1 MKAASA
7 SAARAARVSAAA
19 AAETGGASASGD
31 VDPVGN
37 GERVD
42 DVDEVDNVDWNFGI
56 GTPNE
61 QVVPEPP
68 PAASILA
75 PRATQM
81 ARVLFAH
88 GHLLRFDRKQ
98 HAIGKPYPPLAT
110 ITAAAYLRSL
120 GHEVALYDPMLDE
133 DTRGFAPALARVRPD
148 VVVIYDDVFNWFTK
162 MCLGRM
168 REAALGM
175 IAAAR
180 AAGARIVVSGH
191 DSADAPDVYLQAGAD
206 FVAVGEAELTLGELL
221 ARPAGAPP
229 TDVPG
234 LVFRDRGLTR
244 RTGPR
249 ALLKE
254 LETLPLAAWDLVD
267 VDRYRAFWR
276 ARHGY
281 FSLNVNTTRGCPY
294 KCNWCSKPVYGN
306 TYHTRAPDDVVAEIR
321 LLRERYAPD
330 RLWFSDDIFGL
341 KARWL
346 LPFSQRIAAEGLA
359 MPFLCQTR
367 ADLMTEENVAALRR
381 AGCAETWMG
390 VESGAQSVLDA
401 MDKGLSLSEVRGAVG
416 RLRAAGIR
424 IGFFLQ
430 FGYPG
435 EGWREIGMTRALVR
449 ELAPDDI
456 GISVSYPLPGTR
468 FHARVQAQMGEKRN
482 WTQSD
487 DLDPLFPGLFSRDFY
502 RRLSRTVHA
511 EFRTR
516 HALRVLRGIATTPRS
531 VDRTALKA
539 LGGLAELPLWL
550 ANTALLHAQVGFGRQ
565 KIVPS

>member
-1 MKAASA
+1 
-7 SAARAARVSAAA
+7 
-19 AAETGGASASGD
+19 
-31 VDPVGN
+31 
-37 GERVD
+37 
-42 DVDEVDNVDWNFGI
+42 
-56 GTPNE
+56 
-61 QVVPEPP
+61 
-68 PAASILA
+68 
-75 PRATQM
+75 M

-88 GHLLRFDRKQ
+88 AHLLSFDRKQ

-110 ITAAAYLRSL
+110 ITAAAHLRSL
-120 GHEVALYDPMLDE
+120 GHDVALYDPMLDD
-133 DTRGFAPALARVRPD
+133 DTSGFAPALARVRPD

-191 DSADAPDVYLQAGAD
+191 DSADEPDVYLQAGAD
-206 FVAVGEAELTLGELL
+206 FVAVGEAEITLGELL
-221 ARPAGAPP
+221 ANMHTPAG
-229 TDVPG
+229 VPG
-234 LVFRDRGLTR
+234 LVFRDRGLVR

-306 TYHTRAPDDVVAEIR
+306 TYHTRSPDDVVAEIR

-330 RLWFSDDIFGL
+330 RLWFCDDIFGL

-346 LPFSQRIAAEGLA
+346 MPFSERIAAEGLA
-359 MPFLCQTR
+359 TPFLCQTR
-367 ADLMTEENVAALRR
+367 ADLMTAENVAALRR

-390 VESGAQSVLDA
+390 VESGAQTVLDA
-401 MDKGLSLSEVRGAVG
+401 MDKGLTPDHVRGAVA

-435 EGWREIGMTRALVR
+435 EGWREIGMTRDLVR

-468 FHARVQAQMGEKRN
+468 FHESVKARMGEKRN
-482 WTQSD
+482 WTESD
-487 DLDPLFPGLFSRDFY
+487 DLDPLFPGRFSRDFY

-516 HALRVLRGIATTPRS
+516 HALRALRAICAAPRPDLETLRKS
-531 VDRTALKA
+531 VKA
-539 LGGLAELPLWL
+539 LTGLTELPLWL
-550 ANTALLHAQVGFGRQ
+550 ANTALLNAQVGFSRQ
-565 KIVPS
+565 KIVAT

>member
-1 MKAASA
+1 
-7 SAARAARVSAAA
+7 
-19 AAETGGASASGD
+19 
-31 VDPVGN
+31 
-37 GERVD
+37 
-42 DVDEVDNVDWNFGI
+42 
-56 GTPNE
+56 
-61 QVVPEPP
+61 
-68 PAASILA
+68 
-75 PRATQM
+75 M

-120 GHEVALYDPMLDE
+120 GHEVALYDPMLDD
-133 DTRGFAPALARVRPD
+133 DTRGFEPALARVRPD

-180 AAGARIVVSGH
+180 AAGARIVMSGH
-191 DSADAPDVYLQAGAD
+191 DAADAPEVYLAAGAD
-206 FVAVGEAELTLGELL
+206 FIAVGEAEITLGELL
-221 ARPAGAPP
+221 ADGNMAAPGG
-229 TDVPG
+229 VPG

-254 LETLPLAAWDLVD
+254 LETLPIAAWDLVD
-267 VDRYRAFWR
+267 VDRYRTFWR

-306 TYHTRAPDDVVAEIR
+306 TYHTRTPDDVVAEIR

-330 RLWFSDDIFGL
+330 RLWFCDDIFGL

-346 LPFSQRIAAEGLA
+346 IPFSERVAAEGLA
-359 MPFLCQTR
+359 LPFLCQTR
-367 ADLMTEENVAALRR
+367 ADLMTAENVAALRR
-381 AGCAETWMG
+381 AGCAETWLG

-401 MDKGLSLSEVRGAVG
+401 MDKGLTLDQVRGAVA

-435 EGWREIGMTRALVR
+435 EGWREIEMTRDLVR
-449 ELAPDDI
+449 ELTPDDI

-468 FHARVQAQMGEKRN
+468 FHESVKARLGEKRN
-482 WTQSD
+482 WNESD

-511 EFRTR
+511 EFRAR
-516 HALRVLRGIATTPRS
+516 HAWRALREMVAAPRS
-531 VDRTALKA
+531 LDRKALKA
-539 LGGLAELPLWL
+539 LTGLVEVPLWL
-550 ANTALLHAQVGFGRQ
+550 ANNAMLVAQASRGRQ
-565 KIVPS
+565 KIVPGP